1 MQSSKVMAILN
12 TGNSEYHIQ
21 LTSVQANK
29 QTLVRSK
36 IKVTGSTRHL
46 VTVRLRVASGLTTQG
61 HEGVESFNSVP

>member
-46 VTVRLRVASGLTTQG
+46 VTVRLRVASGLITQG